1 MKLRLKLVEGVT
13 WVASGDSGHG
23 LVIDGAPAIGGQNL
37 GMRPM
42 ELVLAGLGGCSAMD
56 VISMLRKQRQDVVD
70 CEIEVVAERAD
81 SIPKVFTEIE
91 MHYRVIGRNLN
102 PKSVERAV
110 NLSREKYCSV
120 TRMLEATAEITTAF
134 ECVELD

>member
-1 MKLRLKLVEGVT
+1 
-13 WVASGDSGHG
+13 
-23 LVIDGAPAIGGQNL
+23 
-37 GMRPM
+37 
-42 ELVLAGLGGCSAMD
+42 MD

-70 CEIEVVAERAD
+70 CEIEVIAERVD

-110 NLSREKYCSV
+110 RLSRETYCSV
-120 TRMLEATAEITTAF
+120 TRMLEATTEITTAF
-134 ECVELD
+134 ECVEPD